1 MLCTR
6 FKGIEGFVVVALYL
20 SKAFIVATLSLFRTC
35 SRVTRNNYN
44 YTYVH
49 VCVCM
54 YSGEGVC
61 SRLVLKKSEYFYKSV
76 RITSVSVKKI

>member
-6 FKGIEGFVVVALYL
+6 FKGVEGFVVVVLYL
-20 SKAFIVATLSLFRTC
+20 SKAFIVATLSLFQTC
-35 SRVTRNNYN
+35 PRVTRNNYN

-49 VCVCM
+49 VCVCT
-54 YSGEGVC
+54 YSGDGVFAP
-61 SRLVLKKSEYFYKSV
+61 SAKKSKYFYKSV